1 MSSQLDEL
9 FTYAK
14 DFYGDAPE
22 YLWESLPEAA
32 VLRHSDNKKWYAVVM
47 RIPRRKLKLPGD
59 ELIDILD
66 IKCDP
71 QLLGSMLQK
80 EGCHPAYHMNK
91 SHWLTVRL
99 DGTVTFDEIVGLL
112 EMSYNI
118 TKKDKK
124 APRSL

>member
-1 MSSQLDEL
+1 MHSQLQEL

-14 DFYGDAPE
+14 DFFGDSPE
-22 YLWESLPEAA
+22 YLWEKYPDTA
-32 VLRHSDNKKWYAVVM
+32 VLRHQDNKKWYAVVM
-47 RIPRRKLKLPGD
+47 QISYRKLGVDKD
-59 ELIDILD
+59 DIIDILD

-71 QLLGSMLQK
+71 QLLGSILQK

-99 DGTVTFDEIVGLL
+99 DGTVPFDEIAGLL

-118 TKKDKK
+118 TRKKIK
-124 APRSL
+124 